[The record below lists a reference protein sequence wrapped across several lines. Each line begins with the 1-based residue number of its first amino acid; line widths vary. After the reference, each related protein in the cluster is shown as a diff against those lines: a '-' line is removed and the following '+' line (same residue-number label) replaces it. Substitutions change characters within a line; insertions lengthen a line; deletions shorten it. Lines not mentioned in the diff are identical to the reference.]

1 MQDRQRA
8 QALVAEADPVGLF
21 EPPGPDGRWAQRAPD
36 GGLPDMPPTGQAGQ
50 AGPTSQGDDRGQV
63 SGLVSPALVLL
74 ATVAIL
80 EGYSLLNVIPT
91 GEWRWS
97 AIALAVLTVP
107 LTLTLTRP
115 RRGLR
120 RTATQTLL
128 AVSSAL
134 LVALTVLT
142 LLVDRSGVG
151 HLLGAYD
158 LVFAAAALG
167 SVLVVERSTHR
178 G

>member
-1 MQDRQRA
+1 
-8 QALVAEADPVGLF
+8 
-21 EPPGPDGRWAQRAPD
+21 
-36 GGLPDMPPTGQAGQ
+36 
-50 AGPTSQGDDRGQV
+50 
-63 SGLVSPALVLL
+63 LVSPALVLL
-74 ATVAIL
+74 ATAAIL

-97 AIALAVLTVP
+97 AIALVVLTVP
-107 LTLTLTRP
+107 LALALTRP
-115 RRGLR
+115 RQGRR
-120 RTATQTLL
+120 RTATQKLL
-128 AVSSAL
+128 AVSSTL

-142 LLVDRSGVG
+142 LLVDRSGVAN
-151 HLLGAYD
+151 LLAAYD

>member
-1 MQDRQRA
+1 MQDQQHA

-21 EPPGPDGRWAQRAPD
+21 EPPGPCGRWAQRAAD
-36 GGLPDMPPTGQAGQ
+36 EDLPDTRSTGQT
-50 AGPTSQGDDRGQV
+50 GPTSQGDDRGQV

-97 AIALAVLTVP
+97 AIALVVLTVP
-107 LTLTLTRP
+107 LALALTRP
-115 RRGLR
+115 RR
-120 RTATQTLL
+120 RTATQKLL
-128 AVSSAL
+128 ALSSAL

-142 LLVDRSGVG
+142 LLVDRSGVA

>member
-1 MQDRQRA
+1 MQDQQQA

-21 EPPGPDGRWAQRAPD
+21 EPPGPGGRWAQRVPD
-36 GGLPDMPPTGQAGQ
+36 GDLPDMRSTGQTGAV
-50 AGPTSQGDDRGQV
+50 GPTSQGEDRGRL

-74 ATVAIL
+74 ATAAIL

-97 AIALAVLTVP
+97 AIALVVLTVP
-107 LTLTLTRP
+107 LALALTRP
-115 RRGLR
+115 RQGRR
-120 RTATQTLL
+120 RTATQKLL
-128 AVSSAL
+128 AVSSTL

-142 LLVDRSGVG
+142 LLVDRSGVAN
-151 HLLGAYD
+151 LLAAYD